1 MKSIDAIR
9 IRLRNLIKEH
19 NTNYNELSIKSG
31 LPRSTIK
38 TFFYYKNARSVT
50 LYTISMLCSGLGI
63 TLKDFFDDEIF
74 KMVDD
79 IEE

>member
-9 IRLRNLIKEH
+9 IRLKNLIKEH
-19 NTNYNELSIKSG
+19 KTNYNDLSMKSG

-50 LYTISMLCSGLGI
+50 IYTLSMLCGGLGI
-63 TLKDFFDDEIF
+63 TLTDFFNDDIF
-74 KMVDD
+74 KEVNDLD
-79 IEE
+79 A